1 MNTLH
6 SSNIYQRPQ
15 SYLLLLSHRRACPS
29 DSLRP
34 TAIKPAVQPSSYIFE
49 GLKHPPLIRFVQ
61 AVFGEPECRRVLEET
76 PSAGGVSVAS
86 PTRRLRAAA
95 WSTSQ
100 YPKST
105 RLQSEVIYAATLI
118 LGLQNM
124 LKAAADQNS
133 GDVLAQGAQPDVFF
147 SICRPALYRLEFQ
160 APVHAALLRIALNWG
175 NQDEMLDEEAQRM
188 QSIVWQASRVCA
200 GRLYLQRSVRSAA
213 NGEIHYG

>member
-6 SSNIYQRPQ
+6 SSNTYPRPQ
-15 SYLLLLSHRRACPS
+15 RHFLLPSYRRACPS
-29 DSLRP
+29 DGLRP
-34 TAIKPAVQPSSYIFE
+34 TAVKPVTQPSSDIFD
-49 GLKHPPLIRFVQ
+49 GLKHAPLISFVQ
-61 AVFGEPECRRVLEET
+61 AVFNESECRRILEET
-76 PSAGGVSVAS
+76 PSACGVPVAS

-105 RLQSEVIYAATLI
+105 RLQAEVIYAATLI

-133 GDVLAQGAQPDVFF
+133 GDMLAQGVQPDVFF
-147 SICRPALYRLEFQ
+147 SICRPALYRLESL
-160 APVHAALLRIALNWG
+160 ASVHAVLLRIALNWG
-175 NQDEMLDEEAQRM
+175 NQDEMLDEEAQRI
-188 QSIVWQASRVCA
+188 QSIVRQASRVCA
-200 GRLYLQRSVRSAA
+200 GRLYLQRSARSTA